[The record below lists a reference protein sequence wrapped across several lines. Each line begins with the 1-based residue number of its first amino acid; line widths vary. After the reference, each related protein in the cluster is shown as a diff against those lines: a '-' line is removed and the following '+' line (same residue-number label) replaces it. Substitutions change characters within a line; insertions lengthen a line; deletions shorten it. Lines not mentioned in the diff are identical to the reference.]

1 MQKTNKNADN
11 KDLLPLTLQIL
22 DEFKQIEAV
31 MDNGLDAELALELIK
46 QTKKEK

>member
-11 KDLLPLTLQIL
+11 KNLLPLTLQIL
-22 DEFKQIEAV
+22 DEFKQIGAV
-31 MDNGLDAELALELIK
+31 MNNGLDAELALELIK